1 MIQNK
6 EFSFSVSAKNAAP
19 QPPASPP
26 SDDGDGGFGSGSFSC
41 DDVWGASVPIP
52 REDATLSDR
61 SELPYDVIVEEEGGG
76 VLHARDYSVRS
87 SVLDKKRGLYVF
99 FLKIKKN
106 SHYGRTRFIVKVR
119 DRRPRRDSASSLNV
133 DHNGGLVPDTRDGSW
148 ARELLAS
155 APIVVV
161 SKERKAG
168 KRKKESAIAK

>member
-1 MIQNK
+1 M
-6 EFSFSVSAKNAAP
+6 F
-19 QPPASPP
+19 QPPSSPP
-26 SDDGDGGFGSGSFSC
+26 SDDPESYTNNSFPC
-41 DDVWGASVPIP
+41 DDVWGAPVPVP
-52 REDATLSDR
+52 REDATLGDR

-76 VLHARDYSVRS
+76 TLHARDFSVRS

-119 DRRPRRDSASSLNV
+119 DRRQRNLASFNG
-133 DHNGGLVPDTRDGSW
+133 DHNGGLVSHEHMRDGSW

-161 SKERKAG
+161 SKERKAV
-168 KRKKESAIAK
+168 KRKKESSSSLLPK